1 MIKSKSWIRRG
12 IPNNKT
18 MFLKVPSKYFL
29 NSNWLGSVH
38 RPAVEPVAVLD
49 HPLSEE
55 PFPNTQP
62 AHLAMQLRAVLSGPK
77 VHSSQTFLR
86 IPFQFWLL
94 FFNVIK
100 IAF

>member
-1 MIKSKSWIRRG
+1 MFKSIVQTLLELSSWG
-12 IPNNKT
+12 GGHDCHLQAP
-18 MFLKVPSKYFL
+18 FPVP
-29 NSNWLGSVH
+29 
-38 RPAVEPVAVLD
+38 D
-49 HPLSEE
+49 HALSEE

-86 IPFQFWLL
+86 IPYQFWLL

>member
-1 MIKSKSWIRRG
+1 
-12 IPNNKT
+12 
-18 MFLKVPSKYFL
+18 MFLRALSKPFL
-29 NSNWLGSVH
+29 NSAAGGGHDCHLQA
-38 RPAVEPVAVLD
+38 PFPVPD
-49 HPLSEE
+49 HALSEE
-55 PFPNTQP
+55 PFPNSQP